1 MSVTF
6 RAMGCDVVV
15 DGADD
20 AALASIRRLFDE
32 REAIFSRFRADSE
45 LCRVNATPGPVVPAS
60 AEFLRAVATALAAAR
75 ATGGLVEP
83 TLGAAIEAAGYD
95 DDFAELQDDGP
106 PAPAPVAADWRS
118 IRVGARFLERPRGTV
133 LDLNGIV
140 KSTTVDDALALLDRP
155 GFVSAGG
162 DLAAVGPVTVGL
174 PGSDV
179 VRLECGGLATS
190 GTATRRWRR
199 DGHLQHHLIDPSTGR
214 PSRSPWTYVTAV
226 GSTCLTADVAAKV
239 GFLLGADGPGWL
251 DDRGVA
257 ARFVADRTV
266 VCNER
271 WRRSVETARE
281 VTAA

>member
-1 MSVTF
+1 MTF

-15 DGADD
+15 DGASD

-32 REAIFSRFRADSE
+32 REAIFSRFRPESE
-45 LCRVNATPGPVVPAS
+45 LRRVNAAPAPVVAAS

-95 DDFAELQDDGP
+95 DDFGTLRDEGP
-106 PAPAPVAADWRS
+106 PAPAPPAADWRS
-118 IRVGARFLERPRGTV
+118 IRVGARLLERPRGTV
-133 LDLNGIV
+133 LDLNGVV
-140 KSTTVDDALALLDRP
+140 KSTAVDDALALLDRP

-174 PGSDV
+174 PGGDV
-179 VRLECGGLATS
+179 VRLERGGLATS

-199 DGHLQHHLIDPSTGR
+199 GGCLQHHLIDPATGR

-226 GSTCLTADVAAKV
+226 GSTCLTADVAAKA
-239 GFLLGADGPGWL
+239 GFLLGADGPDWL
-251 DDRGVA
+251 DERRVA
-257 ARFVADRTV
+257 ARFVGDGVV
-266 VCNER
+266 VCNAW
-271 WRRSVETARE
+271 WRRSVETTRE
-281 VTAA
+281 ATAA